1 MSNTAATTASTGF
14 VDRIDPFTKISV
26 LKRKTK
32 RSQGSSSSSRYQT
45 CSEVELQ
52 LLPLLKGELNFY
64 NTFLNFNNIILLK
77 LLFCQHF

>member
-1 MSNTAATTASTGF
+1 MSNSTTTASGTAGTKNTSVNTTF

-32 RSQGSSSSSRYQT
+32 RSQGSSSRYRT

-52 LLPLLKGELNFY
+52 VLPLLKGRS
-64 NTFLNFNNIILLK
+64 
-77 LLFCQHF
+77 